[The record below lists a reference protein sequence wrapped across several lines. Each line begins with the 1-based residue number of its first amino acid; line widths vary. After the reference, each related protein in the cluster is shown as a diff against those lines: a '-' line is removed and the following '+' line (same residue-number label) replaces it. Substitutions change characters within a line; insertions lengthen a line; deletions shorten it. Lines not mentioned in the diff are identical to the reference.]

1 MTGLSLSLNPK
12 DRLIVCEF
20 EVIVVNITL
29 GKRQIVI
36 QLTLRR
42 YRVLPQH
49 YAAIWQALNQY

>member
-42 YRVLPQH
+42 Y
-49 YAAIWQALNQY
+49 